1 MYGAEFAEIYDL
13 VYMGRGKD
21 YQHEAAYMAELIRS
35 RSPEAASLLDVGC
48 GTAAHLVHFADL
60 FDRVAGLE
68 YAEAMVAMAR
78 AKFDDDGVHRVHQG
92 DMRDF
97 DLGTTFDAITC
108 MFGTLGHALT
118 EEELSATLRRFEA
131 HLAPGGVVVVD
142 PWWFSENF
150 VDGHVSGDV
159 CTRGSRTVAR
169 VSHTA
174 REGER
179 SRMSVHY
186 VVADTGTGVR
196 HFDETY
202 VTRLF
207 TRQMYEEA
215 FRRAGFRTD
224 YIPGVQSGRGVFI
237 AVRDR

>member
-1 MYGAEFAEIYDL
+1 MSMYGPEFAEIYDL
-13 VYMGRGKD
+13 IYVGRGKD
-21 YQHEAAYMAELIRS
+21 YQQEAKYMAELIQTRT
-35 RSPEAASLLDVGC
+35 PEARSLLDVGC
-48 GTAAHLVHFADL
+48 GTGAHLVHFAEL

-68 YAEAMVAMAR
+68 LHETMVAVAS
-78 AKFDDDGVHRVHQG
+78 AKLPGQVHQG
-92 DMRDF
+92 DMKDF
-97 DLGTTFDAITC
+97 DLGVTFDAITC
-108 MFGTLGHALT
+108 MFGTLGHAMT
-118 EEELSATLRRFEA
+118 EEELATTLRRFEA

-142 PWWFSENF
+142 PWWFSETF
-150 VDGHVSGDV
+150 SDGHVSGDV

-179 SRMSVHY
+179 SRMNVHY
-186 VVADTGTGVR
+186 VVADTDTGVK

-207 TRQMYEEA
+207 TREMYEEA
-215 FRRAGFRTD
+215 FRRAGFSTE

-237 AVRDR
+237 AVRDS

>member
-1 MYGAEFAEIYDL
+1 MYGPEFADIYDL
-13 VYMGRGKD
+13 VYVGRGKD
-21 YQHEAAYMAELIRS
+21 YQHEATYMAELIRS
-35 RSPEAASLLDVGC
+35 RNPEATSLLDVGC
-48 GTAAHLVHFADL
+48 GTGAHLVHFAEL

-68 YAEAMVAMAR
+68 YAEAMAAVAR
-78 AKFDDDGVHRVHQG
+78 GKFPDGQVHQG

-118 EEELSATLRRFEA
+118 EEDLTTTLRRFEA
-131 HLAPGGVVVVD
+131 HLAPGGVAVVD

-150 VDGHVSGDV
+150 SDGHVSGDV
-159 CTRGSRTVAR
+159 CTLGSRTVAR

-179 SRMSVHY
+179 SRMNVHY
-186 VVADTGTGVR
+186 VVADTATGVR

-207 TRQMYEEA
+207 TQAMYEEA
-215 FRRAGFRTD
+215 FRKAGFRTE